1 MNIQAEKKISK
12 QKETG
17 AHFTPVALAE
27 LIARKLLKDY
37 KGDKSSTIKVL
48 DPACGDGE
56 LLLAVYKIGIEM
68 QYKLELIGV
77 DSDMDSIHIAKT
89 RLKAAGCTNFNF
101 INRDFLEVVSEVE
114 DFDLFSQEKEEVIP
128 ADIIIANPPYV
139 RTQILG
145 TDKAQELGKKFG
157 LKGRVDLYQVFLVA
171 MTTLLKVDGTIGVI
185 TSNRYLNTKGGE
197 SIRKFLVSS
206 YDISEI
212 IDLGDTKFFNA
223 AVLPAIFFGKKRK
236 DNSLPVK
243 TNKNP
248 DFLKIYEDNQ
258 DNNEVINSYDTLVDL
273 LEVNKTGIYSIED
286 KNYSVS
292 IGKLI
297 SPENYKEPWVLATDE
312 EYAWFMKVKERS
324 FATIKTFADVKVGVK
339 TTADTVFI
347 RSDWDKLPENQI
359 PEDELLHLI
368 VSSDQSVKWKVDLSD
383 NEKKILYPHEVK
395 NDVRQVIELEN
406 FPNARNYLES
416 HRERLEGRKYVI
428 KAKRKWYEIWVPHDP
443 AKWPKP
449 KVVFP
454 DISLHPRFFFDD
466 EGTIVDGNCYWIT
479 PKENV
484 PNDILFLIM
493 GMANS
498 NFMSKYHDIAF
509 QNKLYSGRRRY
520 LTQYVSKYPLPD
532 PDSLYAKR
540 IISLVK
546 DIVFG
551 NLESNNVL
559 ELEKNIDDTISQY
572 FNF

>member
-1 MNIQAEKKISK
+1 MNIQAEKNFSK

-37 KGDKSSTIKVL
+37 KGDKTSTIKVL

-89 RLKAAGCTNFNF
+89 RLKAAGCTNFNL

-145 TDKAQELGKKFG
+145 TDKAQEFGKKFG

-236 DNSLPVK
+236 DNSLLVK

-258 DNNEVINSYDTLVDL
+258 DNNQVINSYDTLVEL

-347 RSDWDKLPENQI
+347 KSDWDKLPENQI
-359 PEDELLHLI
+359 PEDELLHPI
-368 VSSDQSVKWKVDLSD
+368 VSSDQAVKWKVDLSD
-383 NEKKILYPHEVK
+383 NERKILYPHEVK
-395 NDVRQVIELEN
+395 NDVRKIIELEN

-454 DISLHPRFFFDD
+454 DISQHPRFFFDD

-532 PDSLYAKR
+532 PDSLCAKT

>member
-1 MNIQAEKKISK
+1 M
-12 QKETG
+12 
-17 AHFTPVALAE
+17 
-27 LIARKLLKDY
+27 
-37 KGDKSSTIKVL
+37 
-48 DPACGDGE
+48 
-56 LLLAVYKIGIEM
+56 
-68 QYKLELIGV
+68 
-77 DSDMDSIHIAKT
+77 
-89 RLKAAGCTNFNF
+89 
-101 INRDFLEVVSEVE
+101 
-114 DFDLFSQEKEEVIP
+114 
-128 ADIIIANPPYV
+128 
-139 RTQILG
+139 
-145 TDKAQELGKKFG
+145 
-157 LKGRVDLYQVFLVA
+157 
-171 MTTLLKVDGTIGVI
+171 
-185 TSNRYLNTKGGE
+185 
-197 SIRKFLVSS
+197 
-206 YDISEI
+206 
-212 IDLGDTKFFNA
+212 
-223 AVLPAIFFGKKRK
+223 
-236 DNSLPVK
+236 
-243 TNKNP
+243 
-248 DFLKIYEDNQ
+248 
-258 DNNEVINSYDTLVDL
+258 
-273 LEVNKTGIYSIED
+273 
-286 KNYSVS
+286 
-292 IGKLI
+292 
-297 SPENYKEPWVLATDE
+297 
-312 EYAWFMKVKERS
+312 
-324 FATIKTFADVKVGVK
+324 
-339 TTADTVFI
+339 
-347 RSDWDKLPENQI
+347 
-359 PEDELLHLI
+359 
-368 VSSDQSVKWKVDLSD
+368 SD